1 MDGVSKRKCF
11 RDFGEK
17 WNENTRFSPMGLTNT
32 PKKKDT
38 CQCQC
43 EEGRERVTSK
53 ETKGKIALLYK

>member
-11 RDFGEK
+11 RDFLGK
-17 WNENTRFSPMGLTNT
+17 SGMRILDLVQWDSHT